1 MPNSA
6 FPAKNVTVATA
17 ALSGRPSAPPPT
29 GLEISFRND
38 PSILDGRFANNGWL
52 QELPKPITRLTWD
65 NAVITSPATADKL
78 KASQSPSFQGGEH
91 GQVIT
96 DVVELKVNGRSV
108 RGALFAVAGHP
119 DDCVTVHLGYGRTRA
134 GRVAAGAGFDANA
147 IRTADAMSFSS
158 GVEITLTG
166 DRFSLACVQY
176 HHLMEG
182 RGMVRAATRDEFVR
196 DPKSVHEGT
205 EPAPPRMLTM
215 YPDIRYEGYKWG
227 MAIDVN
233 ACIGCNACIVGCQ
246 SENNIPVVGK
256 EQVMRGREMHWI
268 RLDTYYR
275 GPMENP
281 ETYFQPVPC
290 MQCENAPCEVV
301 CPVGATVH
309 SHEGL
314 NDMVYNRCVG
324 TRYCSNNCPYKV
336 RRFNFL
342 LYQDWNTPSLKL
354 GRNPDV
360 TVRSRGVMEK
370 CTYCVQ
376 RINERK
382 IDSEKENR
390 RIEDGEI
397 KTACQ
402 QTCPADAIV
411 FGDLN
416 DPKSRVAQLQKE
428 VRNYA
433 LLGELNTRPRT
444 TYLAAVRNVN
454 PELGE

>member
-1 MPNSA
+1 
-6 FPAKNVTVATA
+6 
-17 ALSGRPSAPPPT
+17 
-29 GLEISFRND
+29 
-38 PSILDGRFANNGWL
+38 
-52 QELPKPITRLTWD
+52 
-65 NAVITSPATADKL
+65 
-78 KASQSPSFQGGEH
+78 
-91 GQVIT
+91 
-96 DVVELKVNGRSV
+96 
-108 RGALFAVAGHP
+108 
-119 DDCVTVHLGYGRTRA
+119 
-134 GRVAAGAGFDANA
+134 
-147 IRTADAMSFSS
+147 
-158 GVEITLTG
+158 
-166 DRFSLACVQY
+166 
-176 HHLMEG
+176 
-182 RGMVRAATRDEFVR
+182 MVRVSTREEYLK
-196 DPKSVHEGT
+196 DPKSVHEGA
-205 EPAPPRMLTM
+205 EAPPPKTLTL
-215 YPDIRYEGYKWG
+215 YPEIRYDGYKWG

-233 ACIGCNACIVGCQ
+233 ACIGCNACVVGCQ

-256 EQVMRGREMHWI
+256 EQVLRGREMHWI
-268 RLDTYYR
+268 RIDTYYR
-275 GPMENP
+275 GATENP

-301 CPVGATVH
+301 CPVGATNH

-354 GRNPDV
+354 ARNPDV
-360 TVRSRGVMEK
+360 SVRSRGVMEK

-376 RINERK
+376 RINEAR

-390 RIEDGEI
+390 TIRDGDI

-411 FGDLN
+411 FGNLN
-416 DPKSRVAQLQKE
+416 DPTSRVAQLQAE
-428 VRNYA
+428 TRNYA